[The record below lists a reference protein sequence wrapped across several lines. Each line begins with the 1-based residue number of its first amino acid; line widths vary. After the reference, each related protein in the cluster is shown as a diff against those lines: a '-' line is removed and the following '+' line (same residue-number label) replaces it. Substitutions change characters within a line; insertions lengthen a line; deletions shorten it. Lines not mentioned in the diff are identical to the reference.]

1 MNAIAFCLDLI
12 LASLLLAALYVGLR
26 LDRKLKALKESH
38 VGFAGAVAELD
49 AAVVKAQ
56 DGLAALKSTAN
67 QVETAI
73 ADRIQDAKGMT
84 ARLDQQTGAAKTAA
98 DKLEQLLERYAST
111 PAHARDREAEAR
123 SSRSADPG
131 VLALRERIAAARAPG
146 QPLAREALSRPP
158 SREKDLAPRFDGASP
173 QLRGRADERDPRA
186 GRPADD
192 DLFDII
198 EPALRAA
205 RGGRR

>member
-26 LDRKLKALKESH
+26 LDRKLKGLKESH

-56 DGLAALKSTAN
+56 DGLAALKATAN

-111 PAHARDREAEAR
+111 PAHLRDREAEAR
-123 SSRSADPG
+123 SRQVGDPA
-131 VLALRERIAAARAPG
+131 VLSLRERISAARAPG
-146 QPLAREALSRPP
+146 QPLAREALSRP
-158 SREKDLAPRFDGASP
+158 APAHDRGLGP
-173 QLRGRADERDPRA
+173 LPRGRERDLSG
-186 GRPADD
+186 GRPADE
-192 DLFDII
+192 DLFDLI

-205 RGGRR
+205 RGGGR